1 MSDTWI
7 TLSNLFD
14 NLRGYLKHHYGCGTH
29 YGIACDCGL
38 LGYQRHMKDTIHRLA
53 KENAVSVEYSQS
65 SELDADEDE
74 D

>member
-14 NLRGYLKHHYGCGTH
+14 NLSGYLKHHYGCGTH

-38 LGYQRHMKDTIHRLA
+38 LQYQGQMEEIIQRFVKA
-53 KENAVSVEYSQS
+53 AVI
-65 SELDADEDE
+65 ARTF
-74 D
+74 